1 MCERRVVTVVLS
13 GDLKRHTKECVDN
26 YLSGLYN
33 GLAAGVGI
41 GIILGGIIA
50 KLASVW

>member
-1 MCERRVVTVVLS
+1 MCEKRVVTVVLS
-13 GDLKRHTKECVDN
+13 GDLKAHVQDCTDH
-26 YLSGLYN
+26 YTAGLYN